1 MPDGRKGYLKNV
13 SLEYINNK
21 SANNFDSDNI
31 ISEAKRMMGIPYL
44 WGGNSTKG
52 NDCSGFTQTVFKAN
66 DIQIPRD
73 ARQQALVGVPI
84 LPSDNWSNIL
94 PGDLLFFGKKN
105 RVTHVG
111 ISLGQKDFIHQGGK
125 VDINSLDESSPNF
138 SSGRLK
144 SFLFVRRIVSQ

>member
-21 SANNFDSDNI
+21 SENNFDSNNI

-84 LPSDNWSNIL
+84 LPSDNWSNVL

-111 ISLGQKDFIHQGGK
+111 T
-125 VDINSLDESSPNF
+125 
-138 SSGRLK
+138 
-144 SFLFVRRIVSQ
+144 VSYTHLTLPTKA